1 MHNVEKLPNIVYI
14 FCGIQASRFLKYVS
28 PSFNMIEVTNG
39 LKGTLMQIS
48 KSADVFVF
56 M

>member
-39 LKGTLMQIS
+39 LNVM
-48 KSADVFVF
+48 KSTFICRVNL
-56 M
+56 